1 MHNMQEK
8 FLHDK
13 RFVKLI
19 LNVFYIAN
27 ESSQFIT
34 IVVRIMFK
42 LLTYYLGSNTEAQK
56 RRSFIDISK

>member
-1 MHNMQEK
+1 MHSMQEK
-8 FLHDK
+8 FLCDE

-19 LNVFYIAN
+19 LNVFHIAN

-34 IVVRIMFK
+34 IVVRTMYK

-56 RRSFIDISK
+56 RKPFIDISE